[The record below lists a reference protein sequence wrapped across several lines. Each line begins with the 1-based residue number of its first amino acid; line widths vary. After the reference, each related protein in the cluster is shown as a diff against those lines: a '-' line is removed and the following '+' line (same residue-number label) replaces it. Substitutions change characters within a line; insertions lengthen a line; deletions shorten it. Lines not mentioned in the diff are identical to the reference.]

1 MLKRMYQQISQLLNG
16 EILQINQQRSQIVI
30 FRIIQ
35 LSQYFSIIMPSYKN
49 KLDSFHFTSLITIL
63 KTSLLDYD
71 SIPIFLGYISSA
83 ISITILIYILILSCL
98 NIKQIA
104 IVKKIILIYVGL
116 LPQYFCYLQISI
128 TSHTLLK
135 LENNLFEQM
144 LGTITIIIIFIQS
157 FLSLLFMRNTYFS
170 QTILCRDLTIIGL
183 ISQIM
188 KFMTILFYFYNIDS
202 NNTLYIIT
210 LICALLWTISEV
222 ADILYYFPYCLSDNQ
237 FQFCLNS
244 IKIIST
250 IMMILDASIE
260 FEQAVIIYQLILS
273 VLGYYASR
281 QVFRVFLYNNCFNLF
296 SKAISKDQQSLYL
309 KIILFLKD
317 QQKEQR
323 NIYQSF
329 LSCNVLNLHKKYCEQ
344 NCQVII
350 YFNKAQVYT
359 NILECL
365 ISKIFQNEEESLF
378 LYKISYIAFIKKQY
392 SLSLMKIKQY
402 QIFNGHTQTWY
413 FKLMV
418 LDITKNIEREIQQ
431 VLYNSNIAQNWNRYT
446 YLTSKDLVEFE
457 QQEIEL
463 MPMIEQLINK
473 KIDIWQS
480 QIRGFKNIYDL
491 QYKLINF
498 AKLIDQIRKQLSNI
512 FEKDINDISI
522 SLINNIYHLRI
533 LSLYY
538 SLIVNDQLNSY
549 LCEKQIQVVYYFE
562 QTLKQ
567 NELTSLA
574 LITDKISVV
583 AVSLV
588 KKQGEILN
596 KNKQKIGS
604 LFGYHKS
611 NEYNALLSVNQI
623 IPDFIGSI
631 HNEMLTEF
639 LKKGQSSF
647 FVQFKTVFGKNKDY
661 FIMPLQLKFSNDF
674 NFVDDFVIKGVMYQG
689 QKQQDFILF
698 DDQGHIQGITKQFYE
713 ILIRDNYKSYK
724 IDLEQLTKQ
733 MYIYYFMPEIFNII
747 QEYQQQKQHNQLV
760 QFLED
765 TQFIVIQNLME
776 FHEDFSR
783 SIKKFTRHT
792 VTDPALYASSYTNC
806 SELTNNNVKTMMR
819 RRMYTEIDRNLINQ
833 DFAKSAIKFIYNNL
847 DNYVTYFIKF
857 QLQYYPIQNE
867 KVKGFYIL
875 EIIDYRKN
883 YDKKVGSEAVFKDVE
898 SQMKQS
904 IKIQSQ
910 FIQRVQNQIEFEE
923 INVCQVAKSNTI
935 TTDNIRLDTNGN
947 TSKRVIFL
955 KPEIQSQL
963 NDFAGVEKSESS
975 SEEKQEDYFS
985 PPQSNRL
992 QFCKENDS
1000 IQPNQQSVK
1009 NQKRN
1014 ISEMEMAINQSQS
1027 SGVSR
1032 QSSRTSTY
1040 FNNLFLNKIRY
1051 TNNIKAIIFIC
1062 ILTVTINLFLCI
1074 FNSIKLYSG
1083 YQNFQTI
1090 TTNMKVPMNLN
1101 RYYSKTATLAWISI
1115 CSNYSILNI
1124 SQFQKNQ
1131 NQYQL
1136 NQINQ
1141 FILGNVSLIYPSL
1154 IETEEQIPYINQ
1166 SLGLYH
1172 YEEVT
1177 LTQFIDY
1184 MNFFTKQ
1191 ILVNKDIN
1199 TDYIEAMIILR
1210 YNVKNMRNITIQI
1223 MDQLET
1229 QFELERDFQLSNQL
1243 IAIITNSL
1251 LMLLL
1256 YTVQFIFCLKI
1267 QIQNQ
1272 TLSLLV
1278 GRVKEQ
1284 EIMNEI
1290 VKTQYLLQS
1299 LKNIAGEDSWKRIN
1313 FWSYIFQNDYDNVY
1327 KARLIQ
1333 NKTNRTSN
1341 LNSRIKHIR
1350 IRFKFEL
1357 LKLIIFLIIYLC
1369 FIWGLQ
1375 ILYSTQTEQMTPIV
1389 ELEAQYVKFSVN
1401 IDILVFSGLIIKSQ
1415 PQLYQN
1421 FIDNK
1426 IFSEKQINLFD
1437 DDNQIIELFNSLQT
1451 TFSLT
1456 MKSLFNDVISTLPS
1470 SDDVSNL
1477 KKLIDSDVCLVLY
1490 NEIPFCQFYNISQ
1503 VEFIN
1508 KYGQFYEYDND
1519 LDYLKSGILGIM
1531 AKQASFY
1538 QQNYGY
1544 EIENVNFNPN
1554 QNEINSVY
1562 NAIEF
1567 HQIILS
1573 HFKDSYL
1580 CFVKF
1585 LALLTKNISD
1595 IRYSD
1600 FIILLLYIYIA
1611 GLLYFILYIIFYYFW
1626 IKKSN
1631 KYIRSLK
1638 LSLVVIPNE
1647 QLFNSS
1653 IINILRKFD

>member
-1 MLKRMYQQISQLLNG
+1 MLTKMHQQISQLLNG
-16 EILQINQQRSQIVI
+16 EILQINQQMSQMII
-30 FRIIQ
+30 FRILQ
-35 LSQYFSIIMPSYKN
+35 LTQYFSIIMPSYNN
-49 KLDSFHFTSLITIL
+49 KLDSFHLNSLITIL
-63 KTSLLDYD
+63 KASLLDYD
-71 SIPIFLGYISSA
+71 SIPIFLGYISSFISFA
-83 ISITILIYILILSCL
+83 ILIYLLILSCFNLNQIAIIKQAILIYIG
-98 NIKQIA
+98 
-104 IVKKIILIYVGL
+104 V

-128 TSHTLLK
+128 TVHTLIK
-135 LENNLFEQM
+135 QENNLFEQM

-183 ISQIM
+183 LSQVL
-188 KFMTILFYFYNIDS
+188 KFMTILFYFYNNDED
-202 NNTLYIIT
+202 NTLYIIT
-210 LICALLWTISEV
+210 LISALLWTISEIS
-222 ADILYYFPYCLSDNQ
+222 DIIYYYPYSLSDNQ
-237 FQFCLNS
+237 LQFCLNS
-244 IKIIST
+244 IKIVCT
-250 IMMILDASIE
+250 IMRILDVSLQ

-273 VLGYYASR
+273 VLGYFASR
-281 QVFRVFLYNNCFNLF
+281 QIFRVFLYNNCFNLF
-296 SKAISKDQQSLYL
+296 SQAISKDQQSLYF
-309 KIILFLKD
+309 KIILYLKE
-317 QQKEQR
+317 QQKEQT
-323 NIYQSF
+323 NIYQPF
-329 LSCNVLNLHKKYCEQ
+329 LCCNVINLHQKYCEQ
-344 NCQVII
+344 KCQVMI
-350 YFNKAQVYT
+350 YINKAQVYSH
-359 NILECL
+359 ILECL
-365 ISKIFQNEEESLF
+365 ISRIFQNEDESLF

-402 QIFNGHTQTWY
+402 QIFNGHTQSWY

-418 LDITKNIEREIQQ
+418 LDITKNIEKEIQQ
-431 VLYNSNIAQNWNRYT
+431 VLYSSNVAQNWNKYT

-463 MPMIEQLINK
+463 IPLIAQLINK

-491 QYKLINF
+491 QMKLVNF
-498 AKLIDQIRKQLSNI
+498 SILIDEIRKMLGGI
-512 FEKDINDISI
+512 FERDINDLSI

-538 SLIVNDQLNSY
+538 SLIMNDQLNSY
-549 LCEKQIQVVYYFE
+549 LCEKQIQIVYYFE

-574 LITDKISVV
+574 LITDKISVI

-623 IPDFIGSI
+623 IPDFISNI

-647 FVQFKTVFGKNKDY
+647 FVQFKTVFGKNRDY

-698 DDQGHIQGITKQFYE
+698 DDQGHIQGITQQFYE
-713 ILIRDNYKSYK
+713 ILIKDNQKVNK
-724 IDLEQLTKQ
+724 IDQEELTKQ

-765 TQFIVIQNLME
+765 TQFLIIQNLME

-783 SIKKFTRHT
+783 QAKKFTKHT

-806 SELTNNNVKTMMR
+806 SELTNNNIKTILR
-819 RRMYTEIDRNLINQ
+819 RRMFTEIDRSLINEE
-833 DFAKSAIKFIYNNL
+833 FAKSAIKFIQNNL
-847 DNYVTYFIKF
+847 DIYVTYFIKF

-883 YDKKVGSEAVFKDVE
+883 YDKKVGSEAVFKDLE

-904 IKIQSQ
+904 IRIQSQ
-910 FIQRVQNQIEFEE
+910 FMQRIENQTEFDE
-923 INVCQVAKSNTI
+923 INVCQVGKSNTN
-935 TTDNIRLDTNGN
+935 TTENLRLETNGN
-947 TSKRVIFL
+947 SSKRVIFL

-963 NDFAGVEKSESS
+963 NDFAGVDNSCSS
-975 SEEKQEDYFS
+975 SDEKQEDYFS

-1000 IQPNQQSVK
+1000 IQPHQQSVK

-1027 SGVSR
+1027 SGISR

-1040 FNNLFLNKIRY
+1040 FNNLFQNKIKY
-1051 TNNIKAIIFIC
+1051 SNNVKAIIIIC
-1062 ILTVTINLFLCI
+1062 MLTVTVNLFLCI

-1101 RYYSKTATLAWISI
+1101 RYYSKTATLAWITI

-1131 NQYQL
+1131 NKYQMKL
-1136 NQINQ
+1136 INE
-1141 FILGNVSLIYPSL
+1141 FMLGNVSLIYPSL

-1166 SLGLYH
+1166 SQGLYK
-1172 YEEVT
+1172 YQEVK

-1191 ILVNKDIN
+1191 ILINEDIN
-1199 TDYIEAMIILR
+1199 LDYIQAMIILR
-1210 YNVKNMRNITIQI
+1210 YNIKNMRNITEQI
-1223 MDQLET
+1223 MD
-1229 QFELERDFQLSNQL
+1229 ELENQFKLITDLQQTNQL
-1243 IAIITNSL
+1243 ISIITNSI
-1251 LMLLL
+1251 LMLIL
-1256 YTVQFIFCLKI
+1256 YCVQFIFCLKI
-1267 QIQNQ
+1267 EIQNQ
-1272 TLSLLV
+1272 TLTLLV

-1290 VKTQYLLQS
+1290 VKS

-1313 FWSYIFQNDYDNVY
+1313 FWSYVFQNDYDNIY

-1333 NKTNRTSN
+1333 NKSNRTSN

-1350 IRFKFEL
+1350 IKFQFQL
-1357 LKLIIFLIIYLC
+1357 LKIIIFLLIYLC
-1369 FIWGLQ
+1369 FIWGLY
-1375 ILYSTQTEQMTPIV
+1375 ILYNSQTQQMNPIV
-1389 ELEAQYVKFSVN
+1389 QLEAQYVKFSVN

-1415 PQLYQN
+1415 PQIYSK
-1421 FIDNK
+1421 FIENK
-1426 IFSEKQINLFD
+1426 IYSQQQINTFD
-1437 DDNQIIELFNSLQT
+1437 DGNQMIQLFTEMQT
-1451 TFSLT
+1451 TFSET
-1456 MKSLFNDVISTLPS
+1456 MKSLFNDVISTLPQT
-1470 SDDVSNL
+1470 DDVSSL
-1477 KKLIDSDVCLVLY
+1477 KKLIDQDVCLVLY
-1490 NEIPFCQFYNISQ
+1490 NEIPFCQYYNSSQ
-1503 VEFIN
+1503 IEFIN
-1508 KYGQFYEYDND
+1508 KYGQYYEYDND

-1531 AKQASFY
+1531 GIQASYY
-1538 QQNYGY
+1538 QLNYGY
-1544 EIENVNFNPN
+1544 EMDYIQFNPN

-1562 NAIEF
+1562 QTIEF
-1567 HQIILS
+1567 NHIILS

-1580 CFVKF
+1580 CFVRF
-1585 LALLTKNISD
+1585 LELLTKNISD

-1611 GLLYFILYIIFYYFW
+1611 GLLYFILYIIFHYFW

-1653 IINILRKFD
+1653 IINILRKFE

>member
-1 MLKRMYQQISQLLNG
+1 MLKKMQQQISQLLNG
-16 EILQINQQRSQIVI
+16 EILQINQQRSQMII
-30 FRIIQ
+30 FRILQ
-35 LSQYFSIIMPSYKN
+35 LTQYFSIIMPSYKN
-49 KLDSFHFTSLITIL
+49 KLDSFHLTSLITIL
-63 KTSLLDYD
+63 KASLLDYD
-71 SIPIFLGYISSA
+71 NIPIFLGYISSF
-83 ISITILIYILILSCL
+83 ISFAILIYTLILSCFNL
-98 NIKQIA
+98 NQIA
-104 IVKKIILIYVGL
+104 IVKKVILIYIGL

-128 TSHTLLK
+128 TAHTLLK
-135 LENNLFEQM
+135 YENNLFEQM

-183 ISQIM
+183 LSQIM
-188 KFMTILFYFYNIDS
+188 KFMTILFYFYDIDNI
-202 NNTLYIIT
+202 NALYIIT

-222 ADILYYFPYCLSDNQ
+222 ADILYYFPYSLSDNQ

-244 IKIIST
+244 IKIVCT
-250 IMMILDASIE
+250 IMMILDASLQ

-273 VLGYYASR
+273 VLGYFVSR

-296 SKAISKDQQSLYL
+296 SQAISKDQQSLYL
-309 KIILFLKD
+309 KIILFLKE
-317 QQKEQR
+317 QQKEQV
-323 NIYQSF
+323 NIYQPF
-329 LSCNVLNLHKKYCEQ
+329 LSCNVMNLHQKYCEQ
-344 NCQVII
+344 NCQ
-350 YFNKAQVYT
+350 AQVYT

-402 QIFNGHTQTWY
+402 QIFNGHTQSWY

-431 VLYNSNIAQNWNRYT
+431 VLYNTNITQNWNKYT

-457 QQEIEL
+457 EQEIEL
-463 MPMIEQLINK
+463 MPLIAQLINK
-473 KIDIWQS
+473 KLDIWQS

-491 QYKLINF
+491 QHKLVNF
-498 AKLIDQIRKQLSNI
+498 AKLIDQIRKQLGNI
-512 FEKDINDISI
+512 FEKDINNITI

-538 SLIVNDQLNSY
+538 SLIMNDQLNSY
-549 LCEKQIQVVYYFE
+549 LCEKQIQIVYYFE

-611 NEYNALLSVNQI
+611 NEYNGLLSVNQI
-623 IPDFIGSI
+623 IPDFISSI

-689 QKQQDFILF
+689 QKQQDFIIF
-698 DDQGHIQGITKQFYE
+698 DDQGHIQGITQQFYE
-713 ILIRDNYKSYK
+713 ILIRDNHKAYK
-724 IDLEQLTKQ
+724 IDQETLTKQ

-747 QEYQQQKQHNQLV
+747 QDYQQQKQHNQLV

-765 TQFIVIQNLME
+765 TQFIIIQNLME

-783 SIKKFTRHT
+783 QAKKFTKHT
-792 VTDPALYASSYTNC
+792 ITDPALYASSYTNC
-806 SELTNNNVKTMMR
+806 SELTNNNIKTILR
-819 RRMYTEIDRNLINQ
+819 RRMFTEIDRSLINEE
-833 DFAKSAIKFIYNNL
+833 FAKSAIKFIYNNL
-847 DNYVTYFIKF
+847 DIYVTYFIKF

-883 YDKKVGSEAVFKDVE
+883 YDKKIGSEAVFKDLE

-910 FIQRVQNQIEFEE
+910 FMQRVENQIEFEE
-923 INVCQVAKSNTI
+923 INVCQVVKSNTN
-935 TTDNIRLDTNGN
+935 TTDNIRLETNGN
-947 TSKRVIFL
+947 SSKRVIFL
-955 KPEIQSQL
+955 KPEISSQL
-963 NDFAGVEKSESS
+963 NDFAGGMNSESS
-975 SEEKQEDYFS
+975 SEEKQEDFFS

-1000 IQPNQQSVK
+1000 IQPHQQSVK

-1027 SGVSR
+1027 SGISR
-1032 QSSRTSTY
+1032 QSSRTNTY
-1040 FNNLFLNKIRY
+1040 FNNLFLKKIRY

-1062 ILTVTINLFLCI
+1062 MLTVTVNLFLCV

-1083 YQNFQTI
+1083 YQDFQTI

-1101 RYYSKTATLAWISI
+1101 RYYSKTATLAWITT

-1131 NQYQL
+1131 NKYQMDL
-1136 NQINQ
+1136 INQ
-1141 FILGNVSLIYPSL
+1141 YMLGNVSLIYPSL
-1154 IETEEQIPYINQ
+1154 IETEEEIPYINQ
-1166 SLGLYH
+1166 SQGLYH
-1172 YEEVT
+1172 YEEVK

-1191 ILVNKDIN
+1191 ILVNQDIN
-1199 TDYIEAMIILR
+1199 TEYIEAMIILR

-1223 MDQLET
+1223 MDQLER
-1229 QFELERDFQLSNQL
+1229 QFELTRDLQQTNQF
-1243 IAIITNSL
+1243 ISIITNSL
-1251 LMLLL
+1251 IMLIL
-1256 YTVQFIFCLKI
+1256 YCIQFIFCLKI

-1272 TLSLLV
+1272 TITLLV

-1290 VKTQYLLQS
+1290 VKIQYLLQS

-1313 FWSYIFQNDYDNVY
+1313 FWSYIFQNDYDNIY

-1333 NKTNRTSN
+1333 NKSNRTSN

-1350 IRFKFEL
+1350 IRFKFQL
-1357 LKLIIFLIIYLC
+1357 LKIIVFLVIYLC
-1369 FIWGLQ
+1369 FIWGLY
-1375 ILYSTQTEQMTPIV
+1375 ILYLSQTEQMTPMV

-1401 IDILVFSGLIIKSQ
+1401 VDILVFSGLIIKSQ
-1415 PQLYQN
+1415 PQIYDN
-1421 FIDNK
+1421 FIKNK

-1437 DDNQIIELFNSLQT
+1437 DGSQIIELFSSMQY
-1451 TFSLT
+1451 TFSET

-1470 SDDVSNL
+1470 TNDVSTL
-1477 KKLIDSDVCLVLY
+1477 KKLIDSDICLVLY
-1490 NEIPFCQFYNISQ
+1490 AEIPFCQFYNISQ
-1503 VEFIN
+1503 IEFVN

-1519 LDYLKSGILGIM
+1519 QDYLKSGILGIM

-1544 EIENVNFNPN
+1544 EIDNIKFNPN
-1554 QNEINSVY
+1554 QNEIDNVY
-1562 NAIEF
+1562 RTIEF

-1580 CFVKF
+1580 CFVRF
-1585 LALLTKNISD
+1585 LELLTKNISD

-1611 GLLYFILYIIFYYFW
+1611 GLLYFILYIIFHYFW

-1653 IINILRKFD
+1653 IINILRKFE